1 MEKELNV
8 QAAAKN
14 EIIATGIKASCES
27 AFLSAVIRSCG
38 EISLSPVGFG
48 ILITNENREFAELC
62 RDLIKRRYNE
72 DVSIEQATK
81 NIGMREMQEYRLSFA
96 SADKLLSECGI
107 IKGYDFISG
116 IPKEIISRASEQRAY
131 LKGMFLGCG
140 SLSTPKDGISGG
152 GTGYH
157 LEFLLNSELV
167 VDDFINL
174 VTAVCDFEQGA
185 VRRRKKQPSVY
196 MKSAQDISDCLA
208 AMGASKGVI
217 QLQEVMTSRAMRN
230 HLNRG
235 NNFILANIDKSVS
248 AAQQQLQAISKIE
261 SAIGLSNI
269 DEKLAATA
277 ICRKENP
284 DASLAELASLMNEG
298 TKSRI
303 NHRMR
308 KLIEIAKSI

>member
-8 QAAAKN
+8 QTAAKN
-14 EIIATGIKASCES
+14 EIIEAGIKPSCEP
-27 AFLSAVIRSCG
+27 AFLSAVIRGCG
-38 EISLSPVGFG
+38 EISLSPGGFG
-48 ILITNENREFAELC
+48 LTVTTENREFASLC
-62 RDLIKRRYNE
+62 QDIIRRRYGG
-72 DVSIEQATK
+72 DIIVEQAIK
-81 NIGMREMQEYRLSFA
+81 NIGMREYSEYRLSLA
-96 SADKLLSECGI
+96 AADKLLSECGI
-107 IKGYDFISG
+107 IKGYELIGG

-140 SLSTPKDGISGG
+140 SLSTPKDSISGG

-157 LEFLLNSELV
+157 LEFTLNSELV
-167 VDDFINL
+167 VDDFIKL
-174 VTAVCDFEQGA
+174 VTFVCDFEQGT

-196 MKSAQDISDCLA
+196 IKSAQNISDCLA

-217 QLQEVMTSRAMRN
+217 QIQEVMASRAMRN

-248 AAQQQLQAISKIE
+248 AAQQQLEAIKRIE
-261 SAIGLSNI
+261 SSIGLSNI
-269 DEKLAATA
+269 DEKLAETA

-284 DASLAELASLMNEG
+284 DASLAGLATLMKEG

-308 KLIEIAKSI
+308 KLIEIANNL